1 MTGTQ
6 SQLQPFGV
14 QRRQKTYIFATSISQ
29 RQWTSRSKTTENC
42 HGSGQRENFAQNS
55 ATADAPT
62 TAPKYSNIARGSKAT
77 RITRPTPDLKKLKTP
92 ELTEEPPE
100 PETGSRIKKSR
111 TKADFSSEKAA
122 ELLSQLHTTHIE
134 AVLRAEEQST
144 RTVEE
149 YADSGLRHIE
159 LKQDDQPAFPPVGF
173 AFPSFEPL
181 EPPSA
186 WRSPTF
192 VPEGGRI

>member
-1 MTGTQ
+1 M
-6 SQLQPFGV
+6 
-14 QRRQKTYIFATSISQ
+14 RQDNGKLL
-29 RQWTSRSKTTENC
+29 RQGAEGNLCPKLCYGRCPNNC
-42 HGSGQRENFAQNS
+42 PQ
-55 ATADAPT
+55 
-62 TAPKYSNIARGSKAT
+62 YSNIARGSKAA
-77 RITRPTPDLKKLKTP
+77 RITRPTPELKKLKTP
-92 ELTEEPPE
+92 ELTDEPPE
-100 PETGSRIKKSR
+100 PERGSRIKKSR
-111 TKADFSSEKAA
+111 TKTNFSSERAA

-134 AVLRAEEQST
+134 AVLRTEQQST

-173 AFPSFEPL
+173 ALPSFEAL
-181 EPPSA
+181 ESTSA